1 MTIISELDNDMEEV
15 KLNSMETLGSLFSFG
30 DEEEKWVSMF
40 TIIHKCSV
48 PCMDG
53 RMR

>member
-1 MTIISELDNDMEEV
+1 MS
-15 KLNSMETLGSLFSFG
+15 
-30 DEEEKWVSMF
+30 

-53 RMR
+53 YIRYSFDAVDIKNIQGKMSIDNQ